1 MRSPRFLPGGGLL
14 YAGIDG
20 HLWILQPGGGTTQVA
35 RNAYD
40 GSPAPD
46 GRTLVVTLMRDG
58 IPHVYRIDPDGRT
71 PVRLSHA
78 PARETAVAP
87 DGSYALYV
95 TASDE
100 RLWKVPLRG
109 GPPVLLPATRRS
121 TPPSRRT
128 VVSSPRSSTSPSA
141 GASPGLACGSWRP
154 TAGTSGSSTS
164 PGRGGVSL
172 GLPLLPDGTA
182 IDYARTDEG
191 GVGNLWRRH
200 LDGGPE
206 VQVTRFAA
214 EPLTGFDWSPD
225 GRTLA
230 CLRGGWHGDAYLVRG
245 NW

>member
-46 GRTLVVTLMRDG
+46 GRTLVVTLLRDG
-58 IPHVYRIDPDGRT
+58 IPHVYRIDPDARS

-109 GPPVLLPATRRS
+109 GPPVLLRHPAKY
-121 TPPSRRT
+121 PAI
-128 VVSSPRSSTSPSA
+128 SPDGRLVAAIEHEPERGGEPRPRVRIMAADGGDERILDLPRGAAASPS
-141 GASPGLACGSWRP
+141 GFRFS
-154 TAGTSGSSTS
+154 
-164 PGRGGVSL
+164 
-172 GLPLLPDGTA
+172 PDGTA
-182 IDYARTDEG
+182 LDYALTDED

-200 LDGGPE
+200 LDGGPD
-206 VQVTRFAA
+206 VQLTRFAA

-245 NW
+245 DW